1 MKKTILSLIVAVVGT
16 LSSFAQDEFIA
27 TLSHGSNLSTFTG
40 EDALAKAYE
49 AAVDGD
55 VITLSPGVFVAT
67 DINKCITLRG
77 AGCQPMASNG
87 YVPTQVVGTLNITVP
102 AEFSSAPTLEGFE
115 ALGEVN
121 LNRSGEKMA
130 PVNFLKCRFNSS
142 VYGLGVSLNATS
154 CIFASYLYAYYSR
167 NGLYQNT
174 TLNCYNCII
183 KRAYSE
189 GLRTSSNSY
198 AIGKI
203 TATNCIL
210 GYYDQLPRSVLVN
223 CIVIDNGGWCLN
235 SECLANNCIGMN
247 HALNDSSRNIFKDVY
262 APNTMLE
269 GYRPYSS
276 IFKTF
281 ASIDNL
287 PYGETYELTDEAA
300 AKYLGEDGTQVGVY
314 GGASPFNL
322 SLTNPQITKFSVS
335 SATEGNQLKVKIN
348 VE

>member
-1 MKKTILSLIVAVVGT
+1 MKKTILSLIVAAVGT
-16 LSSFAQDEFIA
+16 LSCFAQDGFIA

-40 EDALAKAYE
+40 EDALAQAYN

-55 VITLSPGVFVAT
+55 VITLSPGVFTAI

-77 AGCQPMASNG
+77 AGCKPMASNG
-87 YVPTQVVGTLNITVP
+87 YVPTQVVGRLNIVVP
-102 AEFSSAPTLEGFE
+102 AEYSSAPTLEGFE
-115 ALGEVN
+115 ALGAVN
-121 LNRSGEKMA
+121 LKRSGEKMA
-130 PVNFLKCRFNSS
+130 PINFLKCRFNSE
-142 VYGLGVSLNATS
+142 VYGYGVNLNATS
-154 CIFASYLYAYYSR
+154 CIFASNLLSKNYVSFGYL
-167 NGLYQNT
+167 NT

-183 KRAYSE
+183 NSARSD
-189 GLRTSSNSY
+189 GLYTSSDSY

-203 TATNCIL
+203 MATNCIL
-210 GYYDQLPRSVLVN
+210 GYYDGLPRSVLIN
-223 CIVIDNGGWCLN
+223 CIVIDTYSSNLS
-235 SECLANNCIGMN
+235 SECLANNCVGMT
-247 HALNDSSRNIFKDVY
+247 SSGRNIFQNVY

-269 GYRPYSS
+269 GNRPYSS

-281 ASIDNL
+281 ADITTM

-322 SLTNPQITKFSVS
+322 TLTNPQITKFSVS
-335 SATEGNQLKVKIN
+335 SATEGSQLKVKIN

>member
-1 MKKTILSLIVAVVGT
+1 MKKLFLLLIAAAVGT
-16 LSSFAQDEFIA
+16 MSCFAQEDFVA
-27 TLSHGSNLSTFTG
+27 TLSHGTELSTFTG
-40 EDALAKAYE
+40 EDGLAQAYE

-77 AGCQPMASNG
+77 AGCKPMLSNG
-87 YVPTQVVGTLNITVP
+87 YVPTQVIGTLNITVP

-115 ALGEVN
+115 ALGGVY
-121 LNRSGEKMA
+121 LSRSGEKIA
-130 PVNFLKCRFNSS
+130 PVNFLKCRFNSD
-142 VYGLGVSLNATS
+142 VYGRGVSLNATS
-154 CIFASYLYAYYSR
+154 CIFASSLYASYYNNS
-167 NGLYQNT
+167 NYLNT

-183 KRAYSE
+183 KYAYSD
-189 GLRTSSNSY
+189 GLYTSSNSY

-210 GYYDQLPRSVLVN
+210 GYRNDLPRSVLVN
-223 CIVIDNGGWCLN
+223 CIVIDDWGYTLS
-235 SECLANNCIGMN
+235 SECLANNCVGMN
-247 HALNDSSRNIFKDVY
+247 HYYNDDNRNIFSNVY

-269 GYRPYSS
+269 GYKPYSS

-281 ASIDNL
+281 ADIGNL

-300 AKYLGEDGTQVGVY
+300 AQYLGEDGTQVGVY
-314 GGASPFNL
+314 GGTSPFNL

-335 SATEGNQLKVKIN
+335 SATENGQLKVKIN

>member
-1 MKKTILSLIVAVVGT
+1 MKKTILLLIVAVVGT
-16 LSSFAQDEFIA
+16 LSCFAQDEFIV
-27 TLSHGSNLSTFTG
+27 TLSHSSNLSTFTG
-40 EDALAKAYE
+40 EDALAQAYE

-77 AGCQPMASNG
+77 AGCKPMASNG

-102 AEFSSAPTLEGFE
+102 AEYSSAPTLEGFE
-115 ALGEVN
+115 ALGNVN
-121 LNRSGEKMA
+121 LQRSGEKMA
-130 PVNFLKCRFNSS
+130 PINFLKCRFNSG
-142 VYGLGVSLNATS
+142 VYGSGINLNATS
-154 CIFASYLYAYYSR
+154 CIFASTLHSKNYS
-167 NGLYQNT
+167 NGYKNT

-183 KRAYSE
+183 QWAQSD
-189 GLRTSSNSY
+189 GLYTSSNSY

-210 GYYDQLPRSVLVN
+210 GYYYDLPRSVLVN
-223 CIVIDNGGWCLN
+223 CIVIDKNGYDLS
-235 SECLANNCIGMN
+235 SECLANNCVGMN
-247 HALNDSSRNIFKDVY
+247 HYYGDGRNIFANVY

-276 IFKTF
+276 IFKTL
-281 ASIDNL
+281 ADIYNL

-314 GGASPFNL
+314 GGTSPFNL

-335 SATEGNQLKVKIN
+335 SATEGSQLKVKIN